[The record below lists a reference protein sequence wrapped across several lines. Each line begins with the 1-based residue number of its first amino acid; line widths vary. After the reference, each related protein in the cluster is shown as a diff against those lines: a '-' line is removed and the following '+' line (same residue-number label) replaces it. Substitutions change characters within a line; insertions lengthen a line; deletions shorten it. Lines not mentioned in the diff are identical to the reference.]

1 MFHFRQYSAPKELP
15 LIMGI
20 VNATGDSFSE
30 GPGSAPES
38 ALDRALRLLADGADL
53 LDIGGESTRPGARE
67 IPPEEEIDRI
77 LPVIRGV
84 RAACPDAVLSVDT
97 RKSEVAA
104 AAIECGV
111 EIINDVSMLRY
122 DAALARVTAEGGAAL
137 VLSHSRGTPETM
149 RSSAYHDYG
158 ADVVATVAAELA
170 AAKRTALEAGVV
182 EENLIF
188 DPGIGFAKTPEQD
201 WELLRRSGEFRRLGP
216 VLVGMSRK
224 SFLGKF
230 LNRPDPADRLGG
242 TIAAALH
249 LAGCGVEI
257 LRVHDV
263 RQLRDALLVRAK
275 LQE

>member
-170 AAKRTALEAGVV
+170 AAKRTALEAGVA

-201 WELLRRSGEFRRLGP
+201 WELLRRSGELRRLGP

>member
-97 RKSEVAA
+97 RKAEVAA

-170 AAKRTALEAGVV
+170 AAKRTALEAGVA

-201 WELLRRSGEFRRLGP
+201 WELLRRSGELRRLGP

-257 LRVHDV
+257 FRVHDV

>member
-1 MFHFRQYSAPKELP
+1 MFHFRQYSAQKKFP

-30 GPGSAPES
+30 GARSAPES
-38 ALDRALRLLADGADL
+38 ALDRALRLLDDGADL

-67 IPPEEEIDRI
+67 VPPEEEIGRI
-77 LPVIRGV
+77 LPVIRGI
-84 RAACPDAVLSVDT
+84 RSARPGAVLSVDT

-104 AAIECGV
+104 AALECGV
-111 EIINDVSMLRY
+111 EIINDVSLLRY
-122 DAALARVTAEGGAAL
+122 DSALAPTVADAGAAL

-149 RSSAYHDYG
+149 RSAEFHDYG
-158 ADVVATVAAELA
+158 SDVVATVAAELA
-170 AAKRTALEAGVV
+170 AAKRQALDSGVA
-182 EENLIF
+182 EENLIV

-201 WELLRRSGEFRRLGP
+201 WELLRRIEALHPLGP

-230 LNRPDPADRLGG
+230 LDRPEPSERLGG
-242 TIAAALH
+242 TIAAALY

-263 RQLRDALLVRAK
+263 RPLRDALRVRAK

>member
-53 LDIGGESTRPGARE
+53 LNIGGESTRPGARE

-170 AAKRTALEAGVV
+170 AAKRTALEAGVA

>member
-53 LDIGGESTRPGARE
+53 LDIGGDSTRPGARE

-97 RKSEVAA
+97 RKAEVAA

-170 AAKRTALEAGVV
+170 AAKRTALEAGVA

-201 WELLRRSGEFRRLGP
+201 WELLRRSGELRRLGP

>member
-170 AAKRTALEAGVV
+170 AAKRTALEAGVA

-188 DPGIGFAKTPEQD
+188 DPGICFAKTPEQD

>member
-170 AAKRTALEAGVV
+170 AAKRTALEAGVA

-249 LAGCGVEI
+249 LTGYGVQN

>member
-170 AAKRTALEAGVV
+170 AAKRTALEAGVA

-201 WELLRRSGEFRRLGP
+201 WELLRRSGEFRWLGP

>member
-170 AAKRTALEAGVV
+170 AAKRTALEAGVA

-263 RQLRDALLVRAK
+263 RQLRDALLARAK

>member
-170 AAKRTALEAGVV
+170 AAKRTAREAGVA

-201 WELLRRSGEFRRLGP
+201 WELLRRSGELRRLGP

>member
-170 AAKRTALEAGVV
+170 AAKRTALEAGVA

-230 LNRPDPADRLGG
+230 LNRPDPADRFGG

>member
-158 ADVVATVAAELA
+158 ADIVATVAAELA
-170 AAKRTALEAGVV
+170 AAKRTALEAGVA

>member
-1 MFHFRQYSAPKELP
+1 MFHFRQYSAQKKFP

-30 GPGSAPES
+30 GARSAPES
-38 ALDRALRLLADGADL
+38 ALDRALRLLDDGADL

-67 IPPEEEIDRI
+67 VPPEEEIGRI
-77 LPVIRGV
+77 LPVIRGI
-84 RAACPDAVLSVDT
+84 RSARPGAVLSVDT

-104 AAIECGV
+104 AALECGV
-111 EIINDVSMLRY
+111 EIINDVSLLRY
-122 DAALARVTAEGGAAL
+122 DSALAPTVAGAGAAL

-149 RSSAYHDYG
+149 RSAEFHDYG
-158 ADVVATVAAELA
+158 SDVVATVAAELA
-170 AAKRTALEAGVV
+170 AAKRQALDSGVA
-182 EENLIF
+182 EENLIV

-201 WELLRRSGEFRRLGP
+201 WELLRRIEALHPLGP

-230 LNRPDPADRLGG
+230 LDRPEPSERLGG
-242 TIAAALH
+242 TIAAALY

-263 RQLRDALLVRAK
+263 RPLRDALRVRAK

>member
-97 RKSEVAA
+97 RKAEVAA

-170 AAKRTALEAGVV
+170 AAKRTALEAGVA

-275 LQE
+275 LQD

>member
-53 LDIGGESTRPGARE
+53 LDIGGESTRPGARK

-170 AAKRTALEAGVV
+170 AAKRTALEAGVA

-201 WELLRRSGEFRRLGP
+201 WELLRRSGELRRLGP

>member
-149 RSSAYHDYG
+149 RSAEFHDYG
-158 ADVVATVAAELA
+158 DDVVAAVAAELA
-170 AAKRTALEAGVV
+170 AAKQLALEAGVA
-182 EENLIF
+182 EENLIV

-201 WELLRRSGEFRRLGP
+201 WEILKRIDELHQLGA
-216 VLVGMSRK
+216 VVAGMSRK
-224 SFLGKF
+224 SFLGSF
-230 LNRPDPADRLGG
+230 LEQPDPLQRLGG
-242 TIAAALH
+242 TIAAALY
-249 LAGCGVEI
+249 LANREVEI

-263 RQLRDALLVRAK
+263 GQLRDALSVWDK
-275 LQE
+275 LR

>member
-170 AAKRTALEAGVV
+170 AAKRTALEAGAA

>member
-122 DAALARVTAEGGAAL
+122 DAALARVTAEDGAAL

-170 AAKRTALEAGVV
+170 AAKRTALEAGVA

-201 WELLRRSGEFRRLGP
+201 WELLRRSGELRRLGP

>member
-38 ALDRALRLLADGADL
+38 ALDRALRLLADSADL

-170 AAKRTALEAGVV
+170 AAKRTALEAGVA

-201 WELLRRSGEFRRLGP
+201 WELLRRSGELRRLGP

>member
-149 RSSAYHDYG
+149 RSFAYHDYG

-170 AAKRTALEAGVV
+170 AAKRTALEAGVA

>member
-1 MFHFRQYSAPKELP
+1 MFHFRQYSAQKELP

-30 GPGSAPES
+30 GARSAPES
-38 ALDRALRLLADGADL
+38 ALDRALRLLDDGADL

-67 IPPEEEIDRI
+67 VPPEEEIGRI
-77 LPVIRGV
+77 LPVIRGI
-84 RAACPDAVLSVDT
+84 RSARPGAVLSVDT

-104 AAIECGV
+104 AVLECGV
-111 EIINDVSMLRY
+111 EIINDVSLLRY
-122 DAALARVTAEGGAAL
+122 DSALAPTVAGAGAAL

-149 RSSAYHDYG
+149 RSAEFHDYG
-158 ADVVATVAAELA
+158 SDVVATVAAELA
-170 AAKRTALEAGVV
+170 AAKRQALDSGVA
-182 EENLIF
+182 EENLIV

-201 WELLRRSGEFRRLGP
+201 WELLRRIEALHPLGP

-230 LNRPDPADRLGG
+230 LDRPEPSERLGG
-242 TIAAALH
+242 TIAAALY

-263 RQLRDALLVRAK
+263 RPLRDALRVRAK

>member
-170 AAKRTALEAGVV
+170 AAKRTALEAGVA

-201 WELLRRSGEFRRLGP
+201 WELLRRSGELRRLGP

-224 SFLGKF
+224 SFLGNF
-230 LNRPDPADRLGG
+230 LNRPEPADRLGG

>member
-67 IPPEEEIDRI
+67 IPREEESDRI

-170 AAKRTALEAGVV
+170 AAKRTALEAGVA

-201 WELLRRSGEFRRLGP
+201 WELLRRSGELRRLGP

>member
-170 AAKRTALEAGVV
+170 AAKRTALEAGVA

-263 RQLRDALLVRAK
+263 RQLRDALLVRAG

>member
-67 IPPEEEIDRI
+67 IPPDEEIDRI

-170 AAKRTALEAGVV
+170 AAKRTALEAGVA

>member
-170 AAKRTALEAGVV
+170 AAKRTALEAGVA

-201 WELLRRSGEFRRLGP
+201 WELLRLSGEFRRLGP

>member
-149 RSSAYHDYG
+149 RSAEFHDYG

-170 AAKRTALEAGVV
+170 AAKRTALEAGVA

>member
-170 AAKRTALEAGVV
+170 AAKRTALEVGVA

>member
-170 AAKRTALEAGVV
+170 AAKRTALEAGVA

>member
-53 LDIGGESTRPGARE
+53 LDIGGESTRRGARE

-97 RKSEVAA
+97 RKAEVAA

-170 AAKRTALEAGVV
+170 AAKRTALEAGVA

-201 WELLRRSGEFRRLGP
+201 WELLRRSGELRRLGP

-257 LRVHDV
+257 FRVHDV

>member
-97 RKSEVAA
+97 RYVCSVVSISET
-104 AAIECGV
+104 
-111 EIINDVSMLRY
+111 N
-122 DAALARVTAEGGAAL
+122 
-137 VLSHSRGTPETM
+137 
-149 RSSAYHDYG
+149 
-158 ADVVATVAAELA
+158 
-170 AAKRTALEAGVV
+170 
-182 EENLIF
+182 
-188 DPGIGFAKTPEQD
+188 
-201 WELLRRSGEFRRLGP
+201 
-216 VLVGMSRK
+216 K
-224 SFLGKF
+224 SFGIF
-230 LNRPDPADRLGG
+230 S
-242 TIAAALH
+242 
-249 LAGCGVEI
+249 V
-257 LRVHDV
+257 
-263 RQLRDALLVRAK
+263 
-275 LQE
+275 

>member
-97 RKSEVAA
+97 RKTEVAA

-170 AAKRTALEAGVV
+170 AAKRTALEAGVA

-201 WELLRRSGEFRRLGP
+201 WELLRRSGELRRLGP

>member
-104 AAIECGV
+104 AVIECGV

-170 AAKRTALEAGVV
+170 AAKRTALEAGVA

-201 WELLRRSGEFRRLGP
+201 WELLRRSGELRRLGP

>member
-1 MFHFRQYSAPKELP
+1 
-15 LIMGI
+15 MGI

-104 AAIECGV
+104 AVIECGV

-170 AAKRTALEAGVV
+170 AAKRTALEAGVA

>member
-1 MFHFRQYSAPKELP
+1 MFHFRQYSAQKEFP

-170 AAKRTALEAGVV
+170 EAKRRAQEAGVA
-182 EENLIF
+182 EENLIV

-201 WELLRRSGEFRRLGP
+201 WELLRRIDALRQLGP

-224 SFLGKF
+224 SFLGSF
-230 LNRPDPADRLGG
+230 LHRPEPAERLGG

-263 RQLRDALLVRAK
+263 RPLRDALRVRAK

>member
-97 RKSEVAA
+97 RKAEVAA

-170 AAKRTALEAGVV
+170 AAKRTALEAGVA

-201 WELLRRSGEFRRLGP
+201 WELLRRSGELRRLGP

-224 SFLGKF
+224 SFLGNF
-230 LNRPDPADRLGG
+230 LNRPEPADRLGG

>member
-1 MFHFRQYSAPKELP
+1 MRPATPSAR
-15 LIMGI
+15 GR
-20 VNATGDSFSE
+20 
-30 GPGSAPES
+30 GPRRKVRSTVRCGCSPTVPICSTSAANP
-38 ALDRALRLLADGADL
+38 
-53 LDIGGESTRPGARE
+53 PGRGRGE

-122 DAALARVTAEGGAAL
+122 DAALARVTAEGEAAL

-170 AAKRTALEAGVV
+170 AAKRTALEAGVA